1 MHSLRSET
9 GQASSELVA
18 VVPVLLLLTLAAAQL
33 AIVGFGLW
41 IAGDA
46 ARAGAL
52 AALFDGGAERVATDA
67 VPRVF
72 DPSAEVSGT
81 RVRVEVRPPSL
92 LPGIRMPEIA
102 TASSLDPAG
111 GEG

>member
-1 MHSLRSET
+1 VHSLRSET

-46 ARAGAL
+46 ARAGAR